1 MKRDIKSIDKIILTE
16 SNYGNV
22 DCEKVNADWPEDK
35 GLYDIDVGITGLGDP
50 NIVKKAEEFW
60 DTVNKRINCLK
71 SNTIARNLGGAYVA
85 SFQKAYI
92 ESLLEKFGVENSQV
106 RDILSAA
113 SIYIEPHQWSIIAK
127 NWNKGHPN
135 LSGFSGCQ
143 AVSMALIRG
152 AVYEVGVMTPGK
164 INQIRQ
170 IANSRV
176 GKIVLGIFGTKRA
189 IETAR
194 IASVDA
200 VFDDPGELGE
210 RVRNAQDELTEYL
223 CGLTG
228 IEDILNT
235 KPDKL
240 LDIIVLPEDELE
252 NLGDDPAIGAPKPVP
267 SPPRG
272 RDAGSG
278 RGRGRGGEED
288 DKDKKEEEEEKPPGY
303 VPPPPKGRVDESK
316 EYSRDKQSLAREMIM
331 AAIDAGII

>member
-1 MKRDIKSIDKIILTE
+1 CLVKGVLVKRDIKRIDKIILTE
-16 SNYGNV
+16 SNYGKA

-60 DTVNKRINCLK
+60 DTVDKRIHCLK
-71 SNTIARNLGGAYVA
+71 SNPTARNLGGAYVA
-85 SFQKAYI
+85 SFQKEYI
-92 ESLLEKFGVENSQV
+92 ERLLEKFGVENSQV

-127 NWNKGHPN
+127 NWNKGHKN

-170 IANSRV
+170 VANSRV

-194 IASVDA
+194 IAAVDA

-235 KPDKL
+235 KPNDL

-252 NLGDDPAIGAPKPVP
+252 NLGDDSASGTPKPT
-267 SPPRG
+267 
-272 RDAGSG
+272 
-278 RGRGRGGEED
+278 
-288 DKDKKEEEEEKPPGY
+288 
-303 VPPPPKGRVDESK
+303 PPPPKGRETGSGAGRGGDDDDEDDDDDDDDDEKPPS
-316 EYSRDKQSLAREMIM
+316 YITSPPP
-331 AAIDAGII
+331 G